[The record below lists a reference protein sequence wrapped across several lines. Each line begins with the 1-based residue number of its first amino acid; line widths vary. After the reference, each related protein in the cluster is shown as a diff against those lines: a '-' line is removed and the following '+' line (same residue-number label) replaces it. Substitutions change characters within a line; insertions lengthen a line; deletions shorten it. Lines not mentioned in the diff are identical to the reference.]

1 MAPGNL
7 LEEEVGEENHAAE
20 VVDRG
25 DEGPFPFGVRGA
37 EIEGSLVLD
46 QAPMAV
52 VRSSRPWAFS
62 LGGGL

>member
-7 LEEEVGEENHAAE
+7 LEEEVGEVNHAAE

-52 VRSSRPWAFS
+52 VGPCRPRAFF
-62 LGGGL
+62 LGRGL